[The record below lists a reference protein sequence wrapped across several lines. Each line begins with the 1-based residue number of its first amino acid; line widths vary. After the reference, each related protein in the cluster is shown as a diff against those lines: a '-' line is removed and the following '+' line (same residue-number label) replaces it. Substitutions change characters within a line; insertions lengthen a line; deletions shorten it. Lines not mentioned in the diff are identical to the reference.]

1 MHKKNIILIL
11 SILLAIAGLV
21 LYQAK
26 SLDNRFAS
34 FQESQK
40 SGTVITKYPK
50 VSFQTI
56 DKKSNYDFYSTDFSK
71 NDLFVHFW
79 ATWCGPCEAEF
90 PKLEKLVQEAK
101 SKNIKFLFVA
111 VNDKVKDIKKFLK
124 RFPNL
129 DVQIV
134 VDQDF
139 IHQSHFGTYKLP
151 ETFLFDKNSQII
163 KKFTGAKNWTL
174 SMLNTS
180 K

>member
-1 MHKKNIILIL
+1 MHKKNVILIL

-40 SGTVITKYPK
+40 SGTVVAKYPK
-50 VSFQTI
+50 VIFKNLS
-56 DKKSNYDFYSTDFSK
+56 DNSNYNFYQEDYLKSY
-71 NDLFVHFW
+71 LFVHFW

-90 PKLEKLVQEAK
+90 PKLEKLVSESK

-124 RFPNL
+124 RFPGL

-134 VDQDF
+134 IDQDF

-151 ETFLFDKNSQII
+151 ETFLFDKNGQII

-174 SMLNTS
+174 SMLNIG